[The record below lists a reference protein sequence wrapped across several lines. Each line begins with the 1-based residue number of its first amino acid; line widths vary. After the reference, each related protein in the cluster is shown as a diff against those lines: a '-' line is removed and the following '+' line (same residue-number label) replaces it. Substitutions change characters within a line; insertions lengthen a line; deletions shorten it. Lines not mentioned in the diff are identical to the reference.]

1 MFPET
6 VIEFT
11 RARFP
16 DLASEDF
23 AVSLLDKGG
32 SGRKFYRIQAP
43 SGPTMIA
50 VKYQPDKEENRH
62 YAEIADY
69 LDRSDVNVP
78 HIFLHDH
85 EEGLIWMQDLGGKD
99 LWSFRNEPWKTR
111 RPLYERALRQGFLLH
126 TSATSQWDGANPR
139 FEIEFNEQLYLWEQN
154 YFSEHCL
161 GGFFGLSEEAAR
173 RVVDASAVRGMASRL
188 AAEPRVLVHRDF
200 QSQNVIIHGGEAWII
215 DFQGMRPGLA
225 QYDLASLLYDPY
237 VEIADGERAELLD
250 FYKSLLAGRGITAGK
265 AFDDVF
271 RMCAAQR
278 LMQALGAYGFL
289 GMKRGK
295 PEFLTH
301 IPAARRSLC
310 EVAGR
315 VDGLGAIAAA
325 MEELP
330 G

>member
-1 MFPET
+1 MFPDT
-6 VIEFT
+6 VIEYT

-16 DLASEDF
+16 DLASEEF
-23 AVSLLDKGG
+23 EVSLLEKGG

-62 YAEIADY
+62 YADIADY

-99 LWSFRNEPWKTR
+99 LWSFRNEPWSVR
-111 RPLYERALRQGFLLH
+111 RPLYERALRQAFLLH
-126 TSATSQWDGANPR
+126 TSATEQWDGASPK
-139 FEIEFNEQLYLWEQN
+139 FEIEFNEALYLWEQN
-154 YFSEHCL
+154 YFLEHCL
-161 GGFFGLSEEAAR
+161 CGFFALPETAAAA
-173 RVVDASAVRGMASRL
+173 VMNAPGVRGLASRL
-188 AAEPRVLVHRDF
+188 ALEPRVLVHRDF

-225 QYDLASLLYDPY
+225 QYDLASILYDPY
-237 VEIADGERAELLD
+237 VALTAEERGELLA
-250 FYKSLLAGRGITAGK
+250 FYKTLPAHPAGE

-271 RMCAAQR
+271 YMCAAQR

-295 PEFLTH
+295 PDFLAH
-301 IPAARRSLC
+301 VPAARELLR
-310 EVAGR
+310 EVASR
-315 VDGLGAIAAA
+315 VSGLEGVAAQLDT
-325 MEELP
+325 LP
-330 G
+330 A

>member
-1 MFPET
+1 MFPDT

-16 DLASEDF
+16 DLASEEF
-23 AVSLLDKGG
+23 EVCLLEKGG

-50 VKYQPDKEENRH
+50 VKYHPEKEENRH
-62 YAEIADY
+62 YADIADY
-69 LDRSDVNVP
+69 LDKSDVNVP

-99 LWSFRNEPWKTR
+99 LWSFRGEPWSVR

-126 TSATSQWDGANPR
+126 TSATEQWDGVHPR

-154 YFSEHCL
+154 YFLEHCL
-161 GGFFGLSEEAAR
+161 CGFFGMPGDEAAR
-173 RVVDASAVRGMASRL
+173 VIDAPAVRGLAARL
-188 AAEPRVLVHRDF
+188 AGEARVLVHRDF
-200 QSQNVIIHGGEAWII
+200 QSQNIIIHGGEAWVI

-237 VEIADGERAELLD
+237 VRLADEERAELLE
-250 FYKSLLAGRGITAGK
+250 FYKSLIEAHGGMVGEE
-265 AFDDVF
+265 FDDVF
-271 RMCAAQR
+271 YMCATQR

-295 PEFLTH
+295 PEFLDH
-301 IPAARRSLC
+301 IPAARRSLR
-310 EVAGR
+310 EVAAK
-315 VDGLGAIAAA
+315 VDGLGEVAKL

-330 G
+330 A

>member
-1 MFPET
+1 MFPDT

-23 AVSLLDKGG
+23 EVTLVEKGG

-43 SGPTMIA
+43 SGPSMIA

-62 YAEIADY
+62 YAEIADF

-99 LWSFRNEPWKTR
+99 LWSFRNEPWETR
-111 RPLYERALRQGFLLH
+111 RHLYEKALRQAFLLH
-126 TSATSQWDGANPR
+126 TSATRQWDGKRPQ
-139 FEIEFNEQLYLWEQN
+139 FQIEFNEQLYLWEQH
-154 YFSEHCL
+154 YFLEHCL
-161 GGFFGLSEEAAR
+161 CGYFMVPAEKARAVMEEPALR
-173 RVVDASAVRGMASRL
+173 DMASAL
-188 AAEPRVLVHRDF
+188 AGKPRVLVHRDF

-237 VEIADGERAELLD
+237 VTLADSERAELLD
-250 FYKSLLAGRGITAGK
+250 FYKSLLADAGATAGGD
-265 AFDDVF
+265 FDAVF
-271 RMCAAQR
+271 LMCAAQR
-278 LMQALGAYGFL
+278 LMQALGAYGNL
-289 GMKRGK
+289 GLNHGK
-295 PEFLTH
+295 PAFLEH
-301 IPAARRSLC
+301 IPAARRSLH
-310 EVAGR
+310 EV
-315 VDGLGAIAAA
+315 VSKIDGFDSLTHLL
-325 MEELP
+325 EELP
-330 G
+330 A

>member
-1 MFPET
+1 MFPDT

-50 VKYQPDKEENRH
+50 VKYHPDKEENRH
-62 YAEIADY
+62 YADIADY

-85 EEGLIWMQDLGGKD
+85 DEGLIWMQDLGGKD
-99 LWSFRNEPWKTR
+99 LWSFRNEPWTRR

-126 TSATSQWDGANPR
+126 TSATEQWDGVQPS

-154 YFSEHCL
+154 YFLEHCL
-161 GGFFGLSEEAAR
+161 CGFFGLGDEEARALID
-173 RVVDASAVRGMASRL
+173 VPPVRGLASRL
-188 AAEPRVLVHRDF
+188 AVEPRVLVHRDF

-237 VEIADGERAELLD
+237 VTLTDAERAELLE
-250 FYKSLLAGRGITAGK
+250 FYKSLLAARGRTAGES
-265 AFDDVF
+265 FDDVF
-271 RMCAAQR
+271 YMCAAQR

-289 GMKRGK
+289 GLKRDK

-301 IPAARRSLC
+301 IPAARRSLR
-310 EVAGR
+310 EVAAR
-315 VDGLGAIAAA
+315 VDGLAELAARLDT
-325 MEELP
+325 LP
-330 G
+330 A

>member
-1 MFPET
+1 MFPDT
-6 VIEFT
+6 VIEYT

-23 AVSLLDKGG
+23 NVSLLDKGG

-62 YAEIADY
+62 YADIADY
-69 LDRSDVNVP
+69 LDKSDVNVP

-85 EEGLIWMQDLGGKD
+85 DEGLIWMQDLGGKD
-99 LWSFRNEPWKTR
+99 LWSFRNEPWSVR

-126 TSATSQWDGANPR
+126 TSATEQWDGANPK

-154 YFSEHCL
+154 YFFEHCL
-161 GGFFGLSEEAAR
+161 CGHFAMPPVEAGLVAGLP
-173 RVVDASAVRGMASRL
+173 AVRGLAARL
-188 AAEPRVLVHRDF
+188 AREPRVLVHRDF

-237 VEIADGERAELLD
+237 VSLGHSEREELLA
-250 FYKSLLAGRGITAGK
+250 FYKSLLAGKGVTAAGT
-265 AFDDVF
+265 FDDVF
-271 RMCAAQR
+271 DMCAAQR

-289 GMKRGK
+289 GMKREK

-301 IPAARRSLC
+301 IPAACRSLL
-310 EVAGR
+310 EVASRIEGFGPL
-315 VDGLGAIAAA
+315 VAL
-325 MEELP
+325 MKKLP
-330 G
+330 A

>member
-1 MFPET
+1 MFPDT
-6 VIEFT
+6 VIEYT

-23 AVSLLDKGG
+23 GVNLLDKGG

-50 VKYQPDKEENRH
+50 VKYHPDKEENRH
-62 YAEIADY
+62 YADIADY

-99 LWSFRNEPWKTR
+99 LWSFRNDPWTTR
-111 RPLYERALRQGFLLH
+111 RPLYERALRQAFLLH
-126 TSATSQWDGANPR
+126 SSATDQWDGVHPK

-154 YFSEHCL
+154 YFLEHCL
-161 GGFFGLSEEAAR
+161 CGFFGLAEADAR
-173 RVVDASAVRGMASRL
+173 KVMDAPTVRGLAPRL

-237 VEIADGERAELLD
+237 VSLTEAERVDQLR
-250 FYKSLLAGRGITAGK
+250 FYKTLLSARGHTTTK

-271 RMCAAQR
+271 YMCAAQR

-289 GMKRGK
+289 GMKRDK

-301 IPAARRSLC
+301 IPAARRSLR
-310 EVAGR
+310 EVTSR
-315 VDGLGAIAAA
+315 VDGLGELAALLDR
-325 MEELP
+325 LP
-330 G
+330 E

>member
-1 MFPET
+1 MFPDT
-6 VIEFT
+6 VIEYT

-23 AVSLLDKGG
+23 DVSLLDKGG

-62 YAEIADY
+62 YADIADY

-99 LWSFRNEPWKTR
+99 LWSFRNEPWSTR
-111 RPLYERALRQGFLLH
+111 RPLYERAIRQGFLLH
-126 TSATSQWDGANPR
+126 TSATEQWDGVHPR

-154 YFSEHCL
+154 YFLEHCL
-161 GGFFGLSEEAAR
+161 CGFFGMPVETASQI
-173 RVVDASAVRGMASRL
+173 VDAPAVRGLATRL
-188 AAEPRVLVHRDF
+188 AGEARVLVHRDF

-237 VEIADGERAELLD
+237 VQIADSERAELLD
-250 FYKSLLAGRGITAGK
+250 FYKSLLAARGVTTDA

-271 RMCAAQR
+271 YMCAAQR

-289 GMKRGK
+289 GMKREK
-295 PEFLTH
+295 PEFLSH
-301 IPAARRSLC
+301 IPAARRSLS
-310 EVAGR
+310 EVAAR
-315 VDGLGAIAAA
+315 VDGLGSIARLL
-325 MEELP
+325 EELP
-330 G
+330 S

>member
-1 MFPET
+1 MFPDD
-6 VIEFT
+6 VIQYT

-16 DLASEDF
+16 DLASEEF
-23 AVSLLDKGG
+23 EVSLLEKGG

-50 VKYQPDKEENRH
+50 VKYHPEKEENRH

-85 EEGLIWMQDLGGKD
+85 EEGLIWMQDLGGRD
-99 LWSFRNEPWKTR
+99 LWSFRNEPWATR

-126 TSATSQWDGANPR
+126 TSATEQWDGVHPR

-154 YFSEHCL
+154 YFLEHCL
-161 GGFFGLSEEAAR
+161 CGVFGLSEADARAA
-173 RVVDASAVRGMASRL
+173 VDAPAVRGLAARL

-200 QSQNVIIHGGEAWII
+200 QSQNVIIHGGEAWVI

-237 VEIADGERAELLD
+237 VELTDAERDHLLG
-250 FYKSLLAGRGITAGK
+250 FYKTLSADAADA

-271 RMCAAQR
+271 HMCAAQR

-289 GMKRGK
+289 GIKREK
-295 PEFLTH
+295 PEFLSH
-301 IPAARRSLC
+301 IPAARRSLRA
-310 EVAGR
+310 VAAC
-315 VDGLGAIAAA
+315 VPGLGDFAALL
-325 MEELP
+325 EELP
-330 G
+330 A